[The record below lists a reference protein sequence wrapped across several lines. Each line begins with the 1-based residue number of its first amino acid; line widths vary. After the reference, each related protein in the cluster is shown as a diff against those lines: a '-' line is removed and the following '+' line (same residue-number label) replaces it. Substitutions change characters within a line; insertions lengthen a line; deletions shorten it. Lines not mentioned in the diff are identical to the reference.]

1 MMAKI
6 ISKGSEAKNMHFEI
20 RRDIPAYL
28 SELKIWLNEVRDIE
42 LEAMDDFFTARV
54 DEYEDHMACWSEAYE
69 RMAALI
75 PEGCRRLLD
84 LGCGTGL
91 ELDKIFARFPDM
103 CVTGIDLCASMLEV
117 LKKKHADKLLTLRC
131 EDYFEAEL
139 GISVY
144 DAAISFETLHHFR
157 PAKKGALFR
166 NIYESLKLG
175 GVYFECDYIACCEE
189 EETLLLDECNRKR
202 RLAGVPEDQFVHFDT
217 PLTLKH
223 ETALLENAG
232 FQEVAAID
240 CINGATL
247 IKAVRR

>member
-1 MMAKI
+1 MAKI

-54 DEYEDHMACWSEAYE
+54 DEYEDHMACWGEAYE

-117 LKKKHADKLLTLRC
+117 LKKKHADKLPCVVRTILRQSLASASMTLRFRLKPC
-131 EDYFEAEL
+131 IIFVPQKKERF
-139 GISVY
+139 S
-144 DAAISFETLHHFR
+144 ETYMN
-157 PAKKGALFR
+157 P
-166 NIYESLKLG
+166 
-175 GVYFECDYIACCEE
+175 
-189 EETLLLDECNRKR
+189 
-202 RLAGVPEDQFVHFDT
+202 
-217 PLTLKH
+217 
-223 ETALLENAG
+223 
-232 FQEVAAID
+232 
-240 CINGATL
+240 
-247 IKAVRR
+247 